1 MEYEEFSDILNQHIF
16 EGEKGDRI
24 RKIAKYPSR
33 FVGLFRPT
41 KPGTKVL
48 QFLLQSHEIR
58 FGDAME
64 DAMTN
69 IFNSLYY
76 TTLPNTLVKNGEILS
91 IDIYFKDDDNYF
103 MIEQK
108 VRDDHDSTKKRGQ
121 IENFERKLEILVD
134 KHGEKLKGIMYFI
147 DPDLVKNKN
156 YYIKELDK
164 MQGIYGVE
172 LNIFYGKGL
181 FDYLDHSKTWDT
193 MIEWLKRWKDSLPDL
208 PEVNFDNDPEDSF
221 NEIKDVEILNWR
233 KIIQNDTLWEENIL
247 KTLFPNGT
255 TLTMIHEYFI
265 NIQKTPYK
273 NLAHALEDQ
282 MKKYYPDVK
291 LKSPSQT

>member
-16 EGEKGDRI
+16 EGEKGDLI